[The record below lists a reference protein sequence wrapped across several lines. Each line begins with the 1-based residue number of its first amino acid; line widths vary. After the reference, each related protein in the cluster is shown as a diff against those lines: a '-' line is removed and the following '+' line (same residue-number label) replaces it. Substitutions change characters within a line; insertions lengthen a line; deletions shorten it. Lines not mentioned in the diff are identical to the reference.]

1 MNLGDTIRPMYITIE
16 GMSNAGIS
24 TVAEKLDIEEM
35 QQQQERAMERQAS
48 QRMSEGGSSSVVVRK
63 PANF

>member
-1 MNLGDTIRPMYITIE
+1 MYITIE